1 MGGFNFNS
9 GRITFENTTF
19 SGWTNINGAT
29 ESGSSYVNMVA
40 NTDLIF
46 TNSILGGIRYDL
58 KANNIIFNNSQMV
71 IDVSKNVNQS
81 SLNGNVTFNNS
92 RLSVKPNAAINI
104 GDSQTQTTL
113 ENASSFSFTTTA
125 WRILTAQPLLMG
137 CLI

>member
-46 TNSILGGIRYDL
+46 TNSILGGY
-58 KANNIIFNNSQMV
+58 
-71 IDVSKNVNQS
+71 
-81 SLNGNVTFNNS
+81 
-92 RLSVKPNAAINI
+92 
-104 GDSQTQTTL
+104 
-113 ENASSFSFTTTA
+113 
-125 WRILTAQPLLMG
+125 PL
-137 CLI
+137 